1 MAQIK
6 KDEATLRRF
15 LERQAVDN
23 YGALYQPAV
32 RATPK
37 EAPSSSRCWILRP
50 EKLQGRGFHLL
61 SNGELAAGLLA
72 LYNPAVFDIH
82 EQRMLST
89 GPRMHP
95 LAGHPYAAGL
105 RLPAFRGTIVVADE
119 LGHLKMHPKLYLAT
133 GEGMWVP
140 FPYTSDLLLF
150 LLDKH
155 SPYCINWSVKDKRKH
170 FTRRSAGLSSR
181 PSRNETDP
189 VVVAR
194 QKIEERYYED
204 AGIRTVQMAAEDIHP
219 EVVNNLRDCFG
230 FHARTVQLAA
240 GSRTKLID
248 FFAKHVGGSVPCIEL
263 LIQAE
268 RDFGFPR
275 LDIKTVLYTGIWRRE
290 LDVDLYEPILIDRPL
305 RIASR
310 DVLADYTPWFRR

>member
-1 MAQIK
+1 
-6 KDEATLRRF
+6 
-15 LERQAVDN
+15 
-23 YGALYQPAV
+23 
-32 RATPK
+32 
-37 EAPSSSRCWILRP
+37 
-50 EKLQGRGFHLL
+50 
-61 SNGELAAGLLA
+61 
-72 LYNPAVFDIH
+72 
-82 EQRMLST
+82 
-89 GPRMHP
+89 
-95 LAGHPYAAGL
+95 
-105 RLPAFRGTIVVADE
+105 
-119 LGHLKMHPKLYLAT
+119 
-133 GEGMWVP
+133 
-140 FPYTSDLLLF
+140 
-150 LLDKH
+150 LDKH